1 LWYGFVQSSIP
12 NDGAAVTDHLTKAED
27 APSRLEELGLT
38 AATLGQAVQLGL
50 AAAAT
55 CTKHDPSNLPGL
67 MQWGRTIRG
76 LRDTLVPQG
85 WKSQSTYNYPTV
97 VSPDRSVAVSVA
109 GGDYFT
115 GRSDGVPSTRSSK
128 GPVTRAAVIQ
138 NQLTFAEL
146 DPSFADLNPAP
157 TTTWLLLHHYDQE
170 AKEVRVELSLPA
182 GLDADDVV
190 TAWHERI
197 LLEPLTTA
205 YEPPDTSEEVDIDIP
220 LTRR

>member
-1 LWYGFVQSSIP
+1 MP
-12 NDGAAVTDHLTKAED
+12 PHLTKTED

-38 AATLGQAVQLGL
+38 PGDLAQAVQLGL
-50 AAAAT
+50 SSAAT

-67 MQWGRTIRG
+67 ILWGRTIRG
-76 LRDTLVPQG
+76 LRDALVPRG
-85 WKSQSTYNYPTV
+85 WKSENTYNYPTV
-97 VSPDRSVAVSVA
+97 VSPDRSVAISVA
-109 GGDYFT
+109 GGDYYT
-115 GRSDGVPSTRSSK
+115 GRTDGVPSTRSSK

-146 DPSFADLNPAP
+146 DASFAELNPAP
-157 TTTWLLLHHYDQE
+157 RTTWLLLHHHDQE
-170 AKEVRVELSLPA
+170 AKEVRMELSLPA

-197 LLEPLTTA
+197 LLEPFTTA
-205 YEPPDTSEEVDIDIP
+205 YEPPAPLEEVEIEVP